1 MGINAN
7 FLKYAKTNYAP
18 NTCASY
24 TRYINSLL
32 THSGKEDADITE
44 EDVNDWL
51 CWMANTGRSGAT
63 RKQALDSVRAY
74 YKYLVERKYVASN
87 PCQFV
92 KSPRVVSKPKHYMD
106 SEMIH
111 DMVIHAKS
119 YRDKAIILLYAS
131 SCMRVSELT
140 GITIEEYMDMKTR
153 GDDRIE
159 IKSKREK
166 LRFVDFSLEAQE
178 YIDKYIPIRNA
189 GKVKCNKLF
198 LTNQGN
204 QIARSNL
211 NTALKNIAK
220 EAGIPFYED
229 MSNHQLRSAGATIYY
244 EEDGMTIPEL
254 QELLGHEKPAT
265 TLLYTKASH
274 EHIARKVRNKKFL

>member
-1 MGINAN
+1 MNADFIKHMN
-7 FLKYAKTNYAP
+7 ASYAP
-18 NTCASY
+18 NTRESY

-32 THSGKEDADITE
+32 NFTNKKDIEITSGDINE
-44 EDVNDWL
+44 WL
-51 CWMANTGRSGAT
+51 AWMADNGRSGAT
-63 RKQALDSVRAY
+63 RKQALDSVKAY
-74 YKYLVERKYVASN
+74 YKYLVEGGCVEFN
-87 PCQFV
+87 PCRLV
-92 KSPRVVSKPKHYMD
+92 KAPSVKNKPKHYMD
-106 SEMIH
+106 SEMIQN
-111 DMVIHAKS
+111 MAVHAKS

-140 GITIEEYMDMKTR
+140 GITIEEYMDMKAR
-153 GDDRIE
+153 GDNRIE

-166 LRFVDFSLEAQE
+166 RRFVDFSLEAQE

-204 QIARSNL
+204 QLARSNL

-274 EHIARKVRNKKFL
+274 ERVARKVRDKRFM